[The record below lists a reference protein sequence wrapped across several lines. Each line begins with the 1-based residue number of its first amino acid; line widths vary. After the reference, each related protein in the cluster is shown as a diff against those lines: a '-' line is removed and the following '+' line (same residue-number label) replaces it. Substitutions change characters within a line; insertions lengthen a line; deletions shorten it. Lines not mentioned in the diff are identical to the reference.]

1 MWLYVG
7 QDFYCK
13 IIKSEVQISII
24 LPYVP
29 NIELQIYKAIKNM

>member
-13 IIKSEVQISII
+13 IIKYEVIISII
-24 LPYVP
+24 LSYVP
-29 NIELQIYKAIKNM
+29 NVELQIYNAVKNM